1 MKKWFNLLEKN
12 KLGFMLFSI
21 VIALDVFLM
30 STVFRDL
37 RYIAQEKEIIFMLIG
52 AVLVTGYFKFWI
64 PRHINRDM
72 TMKGETTLKKA
83 FDIKIF
89 PTMAVFSTMIIFSL
103 LAIISF
109 YIFTSMIAY
118 NEVIFC
124 LISVTLLLHWFYVY
138 THLLLR
144 NKFYSRESDDITAFT
159 LFITILMY
167 SSVILMPISY
177 LYMTLVLIL
186 LCMITSIIYL
196 FKTRFTLMKIK
207 SENFDL
213 RSGCFFVDYIPTP
226 FQFKLQQN
234 IFKEERQEKEYYY
247 KFFQN
252 ALYIGELHNRT
263 IDSFTKDELIQKIEN
278 NTLIVV
284 DEKIISKYFSKEQ
297 IQDIIKNRVIIL
309 YGNQNFLNL
318 KDFEQT
324 NIVQKFIQN
333 KYKRYQSDFLN
344 KL

>member
-1 MKKWFNLLEKN
+1 MKNIYDAFIRN
-12 KLGFMLFSI
+12 KLGFTLFLMTVLVDI
-21 VIALDVFLM
+21 FLM

-37 RYIAQEKEIIFMLIG
+37 RYIAQEREIIFMLVG
-52 AVLVTGYFKFWI
+52 AVLITGYFKFWI

-72 TMKGETTLKKA
+72 TMAGETTLKKA
-83 FDIKIF
+83 FNIKIF
-89 PTMAVFSTMIIFSL
+89 PTITVFSIMIIFSL
-103 LAIISF
+103 LIIVLF
-109 YIFTSMIAY
+109 YIFSGMITY
-118 NEVIFC
+118 NEIIFC
-124 LISVTLLLHWFYVY
+124 LISVTLLVHWFYVY

-159 LFITILMY
+159 LFVTMLTY
-167 SSVILMPISY
+167 SAVILMPISY
-177 LYMTLVLIL
+177 LYITLILIL
-186 LCMITSIIYL
+186 LCMIASIIYL
-196 FKTRFTLMKIK
+196 FKTRLTFMQINI
-207 SENFDL
+207 ENFDIQ
-213 RSGCFFVDYIPTP
+213 SGCFFVDYVPTL
-226 FQFKLQQN
+226 FQFKLRPS
-234 IFKEERQEKEYYY
+234 IFKEERKEKEYYY

-263 IDSFTKDELIQKIEN
+263 IESFTKDELVQKIEN
-278 NTLIVV
+278 NMLIVA

-324 NIVQKFIQN
+324 NTVQKFIQN
-333 KYKRYQSDFLN
+333 KYKRYQSEFLN